1 MPRLTFPAK
10 AKVFAIW
17 VRRRRGATLL
27 AHIIILTIICAFQ
40 NRYFGLAHPICR
52 IPATSAG
59 EVARFNNMRALK
71 ASRNE
76 GRALH
81 SQKIAAVSS
90 ARFSRAEYLLAQA
103 KSHFCVSALNL
114 PIPRLTEGVKAT
126 RIFTVCSEKA
136 RR

>member
-1 MPRLTFPAK
+1 MLLPKRTQFVAYLRPERVNAPR
-10 AKVFAIW
+10 VFWCALKL
-17 VRRRRGATLL
+17 RGA
-27 AHIIILTIICAFQ
+27 
-40 NRYFGLAHPICR
+40 
-52 IPATSAG
+52 
-59 EVARFNNMRALK
+59 
-71 ASRNE
+71 E